1 MQTTFVHHNPQL
13 PIQNHQ
19 VLKASDQKAEVWLHF
34 CWLHEHHQETVVN
47 HEKQRVLSSVISHLS
62 ADWPRLLIVPANA
75 PISRLVPIRR
85 EGLYG
90 GEVGDK
96 ATRLLNRES
105 MYVSALSQVPSVHLG
120 PRPPP
125 QINYS
130 TERLLPRPDI
140 MQ

>member
-1 MQTTFVHHNPQL
+1 M
-13 PIQNHQ
+13 
-19 VLKASDQKAEVWLHF
+19 HF
-34 CWLHEHHQETVVN
+34 RWHYECHQEPVVN
-47 HEKQRVLSSVISHLS
+47 REKQRVLSSVISHLR
-62 ADWPRLLIVPANA
+62 AERPRLLTALANA
-75 PISRLVPIRR
+75 PISRLVSIRR
-85 EGLYG
+85 EGLRG